1 MEGEI
6 LLQYFLISSQR
17 RNGYV
22 QHRPRRSP
30 FHPQA
35 TPKPFHPP
43 SLVFGFPPFRVWT
56 LPPFCPPPPSS
67 YGRGAHNGGGGIEKG
82 SPPPPQSGS
91 NPPPLPLPA
100 EKRAEN
106 FAALEGEGERETGK
120 EVQRGR
126 RYHLTS
132 SFRSFLHTTSLFC
145 PQGEEGPPNGRR
157 KKTRRKKREKK
168 ERVDLSTISF
178 HQWRQSSSTIC
189 HSLLGL
195 VNKLWTEML
204 RQKT

>member
-1 MEGEI
+1 MGTCSI
-6 LLQYFLISSQR
+6 DPVARLSTL
-17 RNGYV
+17 
-22 QHRPRRSP
+22 RPRPNPS
-30 FHPQA
+30 
-35 TPKPFHPP
+35 TPPP
-43 SLVFGFPPFRVWT
+43 SFLASPPLEFGPYLPFA
-56 LPPFCPPPPSS
+56 PPPSS